1 MVEVQVASEI
11 RNADLA
17 FVKYFS
23 KADLCYSLSRF
34 ITEVK
39 KLDNTDFPGKTLRE
53 IVIMVQMHL
62 HQNGVYWKLL
72 DDPEFRTLRN
82 ILDNVMKVRHSQGLG
97 IRRACEVITLSH
109 ENRMFQCN
117 ALGESDPNQLLHTVI
132 YLLGLHLAL
141 RGGAEHIRLRRPGFN
156 PQISTELDEN
166 SGQEI

>member
-1 MVEVQVASEI
+1 MELSARVKMEVWSIRNVRRGTTSSLNMKIRLKNFLIRISLMRVEKKIKWAVNMYEEWRGKRMVEVQVASEI

-23 KADLCYSLSRF
+23 KVDLCYSLSRF

-39 KLDNTDFPGKTLRE
+39 KLDKYRLIPGKTLRE

-82 ILDNVMKVRHSQGLG
+82 IL
-97 IRRACEVITLSH
+97 E
-109 ENRMFQCN
+109 QCY
-117 ALGESDPNQLLHTVI
+117 E
-132 YLLGLHLAL
+132 
-141 RGGAEHIRLRRPGFN
+141 
-156 PQISTELDEN
+156 
-166 SGQEI
+166 GQTFTRFGN